1 MNILGKKAPR
11 FNESGSESMSS
22 YALFRDHKV
31 LFYSHVAF
39 MPIGF
44 LSLMPLGI
52 MLGVSKSSLHVLIQ
66 ILTIVFAMFGFFFG
80 KINSH
85 GVPYLQYIKATYII
99 LPVGHSFFFYFI
111 FYSHKL

>member
-1 MNILGKKAPR
+1 
-11 FNESGSESMSS
+11 
-22 YALFRDHKV
+22 
-31 LFYSHVAF
+31 

-44 LSLMPLGI
+44 LRLMPMGI

-99 LPVGHSFFFYFI
+99 LPVEHFFFI
-111 FYSHKL
+111 FFFTQVIGGFVCKISYVIKIFVVERDRFETIGPVK